1 MLGRVDRLV
10 TSPVR
15 SRRGAAVAAL
25 RVLGGVVALAWAAEL
40 VDVVLLDERLD
51 RYGIEPRER
60 EGLRGIVLAPL
71 LHGGLGHLAANT
83 VPFLVLGA
91 LVLLRTLRVFAVV
104 TAVVVLVGGVGVWLV
119 GDEGSV
125 HVGASGVVFG
135 YLGFLLLRGVLERTP
150 GSVLVAVVVTV
161 LYGGAL
167 AGLVPTDGSVS
178 WEGHLFGFLGG
189 LLAARLVPIRRRRR
203 GDPITLGR

>member
-1 MLGRVDRLV
+1 M
-10 TSPVR
+10 
-15 SRRGAAVAAL
+15 AAL